1 MSLQTVDSSL
11 CFPNLPFSLEWLP
24 TSAYLVGG
32 AVRDALLQRKK
43 NYLDLDFVLPQ
54 QAVETASQIAR
65 HYQAGF
71 VVLDEKRQIARVVF
85 PKGTVDFALQEGES
99 LEVDLRRRDFTVN
112 AIAYNLHEQKLI
124 DPLQGVKDL
133 KQGVLRMVSA
143 ANLKDDPLRLLRAYR
158 QAAQLNFTIEP
169 TTRETIRSLA
179 PLISKVA
186 AERVQAELEYLFS
199 SFRGSSWLIAAGK
212 DGLLEPWFEEIDT
225 AKLQQLIAVDTVTQS
240 LRKKWSNLGNNC
252 PNWLALA
259 KLATLVSQDPTKAE
273 LELVKLKYSRAQL
286 RAVVTT
292 VKHLPQLQAM
302 NCLMSLREQYFFFQE
317 VKDIFPILV
326 GRAIATGVEEKLVIP
341 LIERYLNPEDLVAHP
356 QPLITGK
363 DLIRNLHLKPSPLIG
378 KLLTEIH
385 LARIENK
392 IASAEEA
399 LEFASSLIKLSD
411 SFDAQVTC

>member
-1 MSLQTVDSSL
+1 MTLQTVDSSL
-11 CFPNLPFSLEWLP
+11 FFTNLPFSLEWLP

-43 NYLDLDFVLPQ
+43 TYLDLDFVLAER
-54 QAVETASQIAR
+54 AVETASQIAR

-85 PKGTVDFALQEGES
+85 SKGTVDFALQEGES
-99 LEVDLRRRDFTVN
+99 LELDLRRRDFTVN

-133 KQGVLRMVSA
+133 KQGVLRMVSST
-143 ANLKDDPLRLLRAYR
+143 NLKEDPLRLLRAYR

-179 PLISKVA
+179 PLIGKVA

-199 SFRGSSWLIAAGK
+199 SSRGSSWLIAAGK

-225 AKLQQLIAVDTVTQS
+225 AKLQQLTTVDTVARS
-240 LRKKWSNLGNNC
+240 LKQKWPNLGKNC
-252 PNWLALA
+252 SNWLALA
-259 KLATLVSQDPTKAE
+259 KLATLVSQNPTVAE
-273 LELVKLKYSRAQL
+273 LELVRLKYSRAQL
-286 RAVVTT
+286 RAVVAT
-292 VKHLPQLQAM
+292 VRYLPQLQGM
-302 NCLMSLREQYFFFQE
+302 NCLRSLREQYFFFQE

-326 GRAIATGVEEKLVIP
+326 VRALATGVEEKLVN
-341 LIERYLNPEDLVAHP
+341 LLVKRYLDPRDLVAHP

-363 DLIRNLHLKPSPLIG
+363 DLIRNLHIKPSPLIG

-385 LARIENK
+385 IARIENK
-392 IASAEEA
+392 ISTAEEA
-399 LEFASSLIKLSD
+399 IEFARFLIELSD
-411 SFDAQVTC
+411 SFEY